1 MNKGLEV
8 IEAKW
13 LFDLQPEQIE
23 TIVHPQSI
31 VHSLVQFND
40 GSMKAQMGLPDMKL
54 PIQYALGYP
63 QRLHSDFPRFD
74 FANFATLTFE
84 QADTDTFRCLSLA
97 YDAMKTGGTMP
108 CAMNAANEIA
118 VSLFLNDEIR
128 FLQIAELVESVM
140 EHHSAILQPELQ
152 DYFDVDAWARET
164 ALHRIR
170 G

>member
-1 MNKGLEV
+1 
-8 IEAKW
+8 
-13 LFDLQPEQIE
+13 
-23 TIVHPQSI
+23 
-31 VHSLVQFND
+31 
-40 GSMKAQMGLPDMKL
+40 MKL

-63 QRLHSDFPRFD
+63 QRLQSDFPRFD
-74 FANFATLTFE
+74 FAQFGTLTFE
-84 QADTDTFRCLSLA
+84 KADTDTFRCLSLA
-97 YDAMKTGGTMP
+97 YDAMNAGGTMP
-108 CAMNAANEIA
+108 CAMNAANEFA

-140 EHHSAILQPELQ
+140 EHHSTILQPELQ